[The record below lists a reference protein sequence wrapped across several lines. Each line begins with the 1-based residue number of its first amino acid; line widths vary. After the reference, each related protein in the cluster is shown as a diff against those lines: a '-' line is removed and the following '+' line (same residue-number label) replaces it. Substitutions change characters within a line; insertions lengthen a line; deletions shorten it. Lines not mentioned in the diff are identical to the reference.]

1 MSNVTERMLAWDE
14 NFLHDEWS
22 GIEKLNWK
30 TPYKVYYCNA
40 KFNKPGDCSYP
51 DLLTNSAMAKNAVG
65 PGTNQAWVF
74 GMIAELY
81 NGLRKQQSEDA
92 RLAFRDGKFLS
103 LTDAE
108 FQAADHIYTETV
120 ERYVINAIKHIM
132 GGAMQH
138 EKFLLKN
145 LGENKGN
152 LQNVVK
158 TITNEMH
165 YTKREAMT
173 IITLAIWANTN
184 ELIELAS
191 AFLKMH
197 NKGEVD
203 AVDLNNPE
211 TFKWFELL
219 VEHSFF
225 GKMIKPVFEIH
236 KIAEGLIDINGN
248 ESDVSEIEVSDIL

>member
-1 MSNVTERMLAWDE
+1 ML
-14 NFLHDEWS
+14 LMR
-22 GIEKLNWK
+22 LNILW
-30 TPYKVYYCNA
+30 A
-40 KFNKPGDCSYP
+40 
-51 DLLTNSAMAKNAVG
+51 
-65 PGTNQAWVF
+65 
-74 GMIAELY
+74 
-81 NGLRKQQSEDA
+81 A
-92 RLAFRDGKFLS
+92 R
-103 LTDAE
+103 
-108 FQAADHIYTETV
+108 
-120 ERYVINAIKHIM
+120 
-132 GGAMQH
+132 MQH

-173 IITLAIWANTN
+173 IITLAIWANMN
-184 ELIELAS
+184 ELINLAS
-191 AFLKMH
+191 SFLKMH

-225 GKMIKPVFEIH
+225 GRMIKPVFEIH
-236 KIAEGLIDINGN
+236 KIAEGLIDIDGN
-248 ESDVSEIEVSDIL
+248 DSDVSEIEVSDVL